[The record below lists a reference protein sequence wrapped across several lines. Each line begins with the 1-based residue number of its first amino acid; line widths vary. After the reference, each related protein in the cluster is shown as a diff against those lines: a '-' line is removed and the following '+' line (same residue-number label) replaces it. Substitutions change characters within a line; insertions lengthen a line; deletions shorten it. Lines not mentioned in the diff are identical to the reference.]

1 LSKPASVEILHER
14 VINILRLGPPA
25 VTPGYDT
32 YLETAA
38 RAMRITYAKALL
50 SYSYKDRGIV
60 SLRAY
65 VKKAMFSMA
74 YADGQVIE

>member
-1 LSKPASVEILHER
+1 MSKPASVEVLHER
-14 VINILRLGPPA
+14 VANILRLGPPA

-50 SYSYKDRGIV
+50 EYSYKNAGIV

-65 VKKAMFSMA
+65 VKKAMFAMA
-74 YADGQVIE
+74 YADGQAVE